1 MAKRKSFLDLFKS
14 GRSKALLD
22 VASGPLTPRG
32 AKAGAAP
39 AKSKRKAKPTDLE
52 KRLIL
57 AGQAGELSEFLA
69 PHLPRLSSSHEFSLE
84 EASVFAIERGVTVFH
99 LIRDGVNVAG
109 LSRDDLME
117 FTSECTATGSARP
130 PAVADPKA
138 ESSELKQPLKSSGA
152 TIAPS
157 NESANV
163 SDLDRLLL
171 KLGSVSVRKD
181 ESGTF
186 EL

>member
-14 GRSKALLD
+14 GRSQALLD

-32 AKAGAAP
+32 GKAGAAP

-69 PHLPRLSSSHEFSLE
+69 PHLPRLSSVHEFSLD
-84 EASVFAIERGVTVFH
+84 EASLYAAERGVTVYH
-99 LIRDGVNVAG
+99 LIRDGVNVAD
-109 LSRDDLME
+109 LSRDDLMGFVAE
-117 FTSECTATGSARP
+117 YTATRSARP
-130 PAVADPKA
+130 PPVADPKA
-138 ESSELKQPLKSSGA
+138 ENNELKQPSKPKQA
-152 TIAPS
+152 TSAQS
-157 NESANV
+157 NEPANL
-163 SDLDRLLL
+163 SDLDRLLH
-171 KLGSVSVRKD
+171 KLGSAPVQKD

>member
-1 MAKRKSFLDLFKS
+1 MANRKSFLDLFKP
-14 GRSKALLD
+14 GRTQALLD

-32 AKAGAAP
+32 GNAGAAP

-57 AGQAGELSEFLA
+57 AGQAGELSDFLA
-69 PHLPRLSSSHEFSLE
+69 PHLPRLSSMHEFSLD
-84 EASVFAIERGVTVFH
+84 EASLFAAERGVTVYH

-109 LSRDDLME
+109 LPRDDLME
-117 FTSECTATGSARP
+117 FSSECTAVACARSQ
-130 PAVADPKA
+130 AVADLKA
-138 ESSELKQPLKSSGA
+138 ESSELKQPPK
-152 TIAPS
+152 TEAPTSAQS
-157 NESANV
+157 NEPAKV
-163 SDLDRLLL
+163 SDLDRLLR
-171 KLGSVSVRKD
+171 KLGSVPVRKD